1 LQQLTSWLKN
11 TLSSKLQK
19 TKSRSVNTVVVTGS
33 GIICP
38 LGADKPSTFAAA
50 LEARSGIAICPSEIA
65 SKLLNIVVAQ
75 ASVDPKNLLDHQDQ
89 GLDRATQFALVAAAQ
104 AIAEAR
110 FVSPLIDS
118 RRVGVFVG
126 IGFAGSQ
133 TSDSL
138 YARYYKTLTDPSLKH
153 KDPTV
158 MHPLTVPRI
167 MANAAAAAISMRYGL
182 HGPSNTYS
190 VACASSAIAIGE
202 AYRAIRHGYLDA
214 AVVVG
219 TEAMLNA
226 GSMLGWN
233 ALRVMAKPDVSDP
246 ARSCR
251 PFSIDRSGFVIGEG
265 AAALVLESASRSKHR
280 GVRVLAELAGYGCS
294 SDAQHLTA
302 PSVEGQTY
310 AMQQAL
316 QEAGLA
322 PEQIQY
328 INAHGTATEAGDLIE
343 TQSIHKAFGSAARQV
358 AVSSTKSMHGHLIGA
373 TGALE
378 LVLSIEALNSGSLP
392 PTAHLN
398 NPDPRCDLDYIPR
411 YARHGVHVEA
421 VMSNSFA
428 FGGSNVSLI
437 ARRFNVT

>member
-1 LQQLTSWLKN
+1 MNQ
-11 TLSSKLQK
+11 
-19 TKSRSVNTVVVTGS
+19 VVVTGS

-38 LGADKPSTFAAA
+38 LGADKVSTFAAA
-50 LEARSGIAICPSEIA
+50 LEARSGIGACPA
-65 SKLLNIVVAQ
+65 DVAARLPHIVVAQ
-75 ASVDPKNLLDHQDQ
+75 ACVDPQTLLERADQ

-104 AIAEAR
+104 AIAEAG
-110 FVSPLIDS
+110 FECPPADS

-126 IGFAGSQ
+126 IGFGGSQ

-138 YARYYKTLTDPSLKH
+138 YERYYKTLSDPSLKH

-167 MANAAAAAISMRYGL
+167 MANAAAAAITMRYGL
-182 HGPSNTYS
+182 RGPSNTYS
-190 VACASSAIAIGE
+190 VACASSAIAVGE

-219 TEAMLNA
+219 TEAMLNPGA
-226 GSMLGWN
+226 MMGWN
-233 ALRVMAKPDVSDP
+233 ALRVMAKPDASDLS
-246 ARSCR
+246 RSCR
-251 PFSIDRSGFVIGEG
+251 PFSIDRTGFVIGEG
-265 AAALVLESASRSKHR
+265 AAALVLESASHSTRR
-280 GVRVLAELAGYGCS
+280 GARALAELAGYGCS

-302 PSVEGQTY
+302 PSVDGQAH

-328 INAHGTATEAGDLIE
+328 INAHGTATEAGDVTE
-343 TQSIHKAFGSAARQV
+343 TQSIHQAFGSAARQV

-392 PTAHLN
+392 PTAHLD
-398 NPDPRCDLDYIPR
+398 NPDPRCDLDYIPLR
-411 YARHGVHVEA
+411 ARHGCHVEA
-421 VMSNSFA
+421 VMSNSFG

-437 ARRFNVT
+437 ARRFSAP

>member
-1 LQQLTSWLKN
+1 
-11 TLSSKLQK
+11 
-19 TKSRSVNTVVVTGS
+19 VNQVVITGS

-38 LGADKPSTFAAA
+38 LGADKASSFAAA
-50 LEARSGIAICPSEIA
+50 LQARSGVGFCPDELTG
-65 SKLLNIVVAQ
+65 KLPQMVVAQ
-75 ASVDPKNLLDHQDQ
+75 TIVEPNALLERVYH
-89 GLDRATQFALVAAAQ
+89 GLDRAAQFALVAVAQ
-104 AIAEAR
+104 AIGEAGLECT
-110 FVSPLIDS
+110 PEES
-118 RRVGVFVG
+118 RRIGVFVG
-126 IGFAGSQ
+126 IGFGGSQ

-138 YARYYKTLTDPSLKH
+138 YARYYRTLSAPELQH

-167 MANAAAAAISMRYGL
+167 MANSSAAAISMRYGL

-202 AYRAIRHGYLDA
+202 AFRAIRHGYLDA

-226 GSMLGWN
+226 GALLGWN
-233 ALRVMAKPDVSDP
+233 SLRVMAKPDSSDP
-246 ARSCR
+246 KRSCR
-251 PFSIDRSGFVIGEG
+251 PFAKNRSGFVIGEG
-265 AAALVLESASRSKHR
+265 AAALVLESAVRSRCR
-280 GVRVLAELAGYGCS
+280 DVRVLAELAGYGCS

-302 PSVEGQTY
+302 PSVDGQAY
-310 AMQQAL
+310 AMQQAM
-316 QEAGLA
+316 EDAGLA

-328 INAHGTATEAGDLIE
+328 INAHGTATDVGDLIE
-343 TQSIHKAFGSAARQV
+343 TQSIHQAFGTAARQV

-378 LVLSIEALNSGSLP
+378 LALSIEALNSGSLP
-392 PTAHLN
+392 PTAHLDQS
-398 NPDPRCDLDYIPR
+398 DPRCDLDYIPLQ
-411 YARHGVHVEA
+411 ARHGCQVEA

-437 ARRFNVT
+437 ARRLVAT

>member
-1 LQQLTSWLKN
+1 MNK
-11 TLSSKLQK
+11 
-19 TKSRSVNTVVVTGS
+19 VVVTGS

-38 LGADKPSTFAAA
+38 LGADKASAFAAA
-50 LEARSGIAICPSEIA
+50 LQARSGIGPCPPDIA
-65 SKLLNIVVAQ
+65 ARLPHLVVAQ
-75 ASVDPKNLLDHQDQ
+75 ASADPHTLLGRADQ

-104 AIAEAR
+104 AVAEAD
-110 FVSPLIDS
+110 FSCPPTDA

-126 IGFAGSQ
+126 IGFGGAQ

-138 YARYYKTLTDPSLKH
+138 YARFYATLSDPNLRH

-167 MANAAAAAISMRYGL
+167 MANAAAAAITMRYGL
-182 HGPSNTYS
+182 LGPSNTYS

-219 TEAMLNA
+219 TEAMLNPGA
-226 GSMLGWN
+226 MMAWN
-233 ALRVMAKPDVSDP
+233 ALRVMAKPDAHDP
-246 ARSCR
+246 SRSCR
-251 PFSIDRSGFVIGEG
+251 PFSRDRSGFVIGEG
-265 AAALVLESASRSKHR
+265 AAALVLESAARSTQR
-280 GVRVLAELAGYGCS
+280 GARVLAELAGYGCS

-302 PSVEGQTY
+302 PSVDGQAH
-310 AMQQAL
+310 AMEQAL

-328 INAHGTATEAGDLIE
+328 LNAHGTATDAGDVIE
-343 TQSIHKAFGSAARQV
+343 TQSIHKAFGSAARQL

-378 LVLSIEALNSGSLP
+378 LALSIEALNSGSLP
-392 PTAHLN
+392 PTAHLDQ
-398 NPDPRCDLDYIPR
+398 PDPRCDLDYIALQ
-411 YARHGVHVEA
+411 ARHGCHVEA

-437 ARRFNVT
+437 ARRFTAP

>member
-1 LQQLTSWLKN
+1 MNK
-11 TLSSKLQK
+11 
-19 TKSRSVNTVVVTGS
+19 VVVTGS
-33 GIICP
+33 GIICS
-38 LGADKPSTFAAA
+38 LGADKASVFSAA
-50 LEARSGIAICPSEIA
+50 LQARSGIGPCSPDIA
-65 SKLLNIVVAQ
+65 ERLPHIVVAQ
-75 ASVDPKNLLDHQDQ
+75 ASADPHTLLGRADQ

-104 AIAEAR
+104 AIADAD
-110 FVSPLIDS
+110 FSCPPADA

-126 IGFAGSQ
+126 IGFGGSQ

-138 YARYYKTLTDPSLKH
+138 YARFYATLSDPSLQH

-167 MANAAAAAISMRYGL
+167 MANAAAAAITMRYGL
-182 HGPSNTYS
+182 LGPSNTYS

-219 TEAMLNA
+219 TEAMLNPGA
-226 GSMLGWN
+226 MMGWN
-233 ALRVMAKPDVSDP
+233 ALRVMAKSDP
-246 ARSCR
+246 HDPSRSCR
-251 PFSIDRSGFVIGEG
+251 PFSRDRSGFVIGEG
-265 AAALVLESASRSKHR
+265 AAALVLESAARSTQR
-280 GVRVLAELAGYGCS
+280 GARALAELAGYGCS

-302 PSVEGQTY
+302 PSVDGQAY

-328 INAHGTATEAGDLIE
+328 LNAHGTATDAGDVIE
-343 TQSIHKAFGSAARQV
+343 TQSIHQAFGSAARQL

-378 LVLSIEALNSGSLP
+378 LALSIEAMNSGSLP
-392 PTAHLN
+392 PTAHLDQ
-398 NPDPRCDLDYIPR
+398 PDPRCDLDYIPLQ
-411 YARHGVHVEA
+411 ARHGCHVEA

-437 ARRFNVT
+437 ARRWTAS

>member
-1 LQQLTSWLKN
+1 MNK
-11 TLSSKLQK
+11 
-19 TKSRSVNTVVVTGS
+19 VVVTGT

-38 LGADKPSTFAAA
+38 LGADKASSFAAA
-50 LEARSGIAICPSEIA
+50 LDAHSGISTCPAEIA
-65 SKLLNIVVAQ
+65 GRLPHIVVAQ
-75 ASVDPKNLLDHQDQ
+75 THVEPHTLLERADQ

-104 AIAEAR
+104 AIAEAS
-110 FVSPLIDS
+110 FVCPPEDS
-118 RRVGVFVG
+118 RRIGVFVG
-126 IGFAGSQ
+126 IGFGGSQ

-138 YARYYKTLTDPSLKH
+138 YARYYQTLSDPSLKH

-167 MANAAAAAISMRYGL
+167 MANAAAAAITMRYKL

-226 GSMLGWN
+226 GAMLGWN
-233 ALRVMAKPDVSDP
+233 ALRVMAKPDALDP
-246 ARSCR
+246 SRSCR
-251 PFSIDRSGFVIGEG
+251 PFASGRTGFVIGEG
-265 AAALVLESASRSKHR
+265 AAALVLESASRSSRR
-280 GVRVLAELAGYGCS
+280 GASVLAEVAGYGCS

-302 PSVEGQTY
+302 PSVDGQAY
-310 AMQQAL
+310 AMRQAL

-328 INAHGTATEAGDLIE
+328 INAHGTATDAGDVTE
-343 TQSIHKAFGSAARQV
+343 TQSIQQVFGAAARQV

-378 LVLSIEALNSGSLP
+378 LVLSIAALNSGSLP
-392 PTAHLN
+392 PTAHLDQ
-398 NPDPRCDLDYIPR
+398 PDPRCDLDYIPLK
-411 YARHGVHVEA
+411 ARHGCKLEA

-428 FGGSNVSLI
+428 FGGSNASLI
-437 ARRFNVT
+437 ARRFVAP

>member
-1 LQQLTSWLKN
+1 MNK
-11 TLSSKLQK
+11 
-19 TKSRSVNTVVVTGS
+19 VVVTGS

-38 LGADKPSTFAAA
+38 LGADKAIAFAAA
-50 LEARSGIAICPSEIA
+50 LQARSGIAPCPA
-65 SKLLNIVVAQ
+65 DMAARLPHLVVAQ
-75 ASVDPKNLLDHQDQ
+75 ASTDPHTLLGRADQ

-104 AIAEAR
+104 AIADAD
-110 FVSPLIDS
+110 FSCPPADA

-126 IGFAGSQ
+126 IGFGGSQ

-138 YARYYKTLTDPSLKH
+138 YARFYATLSDPSLQH

-167 MANAAAAAISMRYGL
+167 MANAAAAAITMRYGL
-182 HGPSNTYS
+182 LGPSNTYS

-214 AVVVG
+214 AIVVG
-219 TEAMLNA
+219 TEAMLNQGA
-226 GSMLGWN
+226 LLGWN
-233 ALRVMAKPDVSDP
+233 ALRVMAKADADDP
-246 ARSCR
+246 SRSCR
-251 PFSIDRSGFVIGEG
+251 PFSRNRSGFVIGEG
-265 AAALVLESASRSKHR
+265 AAALVLESAARSTQR
-280 GVRVLAELAGYGCS
+280 GAQALAELAGYGCS

-302 PSVEGQTY
+302 PSVDGQAH
-310 AMQQAL
+310 AMQQAM

-328 INAHGTATEAGDLIE
+328 LNAHGTATDAGDVIE
-343 TQSIHKAFGSAARQV
+343 TQSIHQAFGSAARQL
-358 AVSSTKSMHGHLIGA
+358 AVSSTKSLHGHLIGA

-378 LVLSIEALNSGSLP
+378 LALSIEALNSGSLP
-392 PTAHLN
+392 PTAHLDQ
-398 NPDPRCDLDYIPR
+398 PDPRCDLDYIPLQ
-411 YARHGVHVEA
+411 ARHGCQVEA

-437 ARRFNVT
+437 ARRFTAP

>member
-1 LQQLTSWLKN
+1 MYK
-11 TLSSKLQK
+11 
-19 TKSRSVNTVVVTGS
+19 VVVTGS

-38 LGADKPSTFAAA
+38 LGADKASAFAAA
-50 LEARSGIAICPSEIA
+50 LQARSGIAPCPPDIA
-65 SKLLNIVVAQ
+65 ARLPHLVLAQ
-75 ASVDPKNLLDHQDQ
+75 ASADPHTLLGRADQ

-104 AIAEAR
+104 ALADAD
-110 FVSPLIDS
+110 FSCPPTDA

-126 IGFAGSQ
+126 IGFGGSQ

-138 YARYYKTLTDPSLKH
+138 YARFYNTLSDPTLQH

-167 MANAAAAAISMRYGL
+167 MANAAAAAITMRYGL
-182 HGPSNTYS
+182 LGPSNTYS

-202 AYRAIRHGYLDA
+202 AYRSIRHGYLDA
-214 AVVVG
+214 AVVIG
-219 TEAMLNA
+219 TEAMLNPGA
-226 GSMLGWN
+226 MLGWN
-233 ALRVMAKPDVSDP
+233 ALRVMAKADTHDP
-246 ARSCR
+246 SRSCR
-251 PFSIDRSGFVIGEG
+251 PFSRDRSGFVIGEG
-265 AAALVLESASRSKHR
+265 AAALVLESAARSTQR
-280 GVRVLAELAGYGCS
+280 GARALAELAGYGCS

-302 PSVEGQTY
+302 PSIDGQAD

-316 QEAGLA
+316 QEADLA

-328 INAHGTATEAGDLIE
+328 LNAHGTATDAGDVIE
-343 TQSIHKAFGSAARQV
+343 TQSIHLAFGSAARQL

-378 LVLSIEALNSGSLP
+378 LALSIEALNSGSLP
-392 PTAHLN
+392 PTAHLDQ
-398 NPDPRCDLDYIPR
+398 PDPRCDLDYIPLQ
-411 YARHGVHVEA
+411 ARHGCHVEA

-437 ARRFNVT
+437 ARRFTAP